1 MSTTLGRGEEVDVI
15 KTLLHLQLCQ
25 DVLRNLTNAKVLCEL
40 YSCVLHLIDQG
51 GGKKKKSH
59 DYSAASDWYCQ
70 KLYSSLSKIKY
81 TFLVEIR
88 ILL

>member
-40 YSCVLHLIDQG
+40 YSCALHLIDQG
-51 GGKKKKSH
+51 GGKKKYLMIIVQHQIGIVKNCILH
-59 DYSAASDWYCQ
+59 CQ
-70 KLYSSLSKIKY
+70 KLSILS
-81 TFLVEIR
+81 
-88 ILL
+88 